1 MSSNFSESG
10 DLNHHLSW
18 FGHATGMLNERLAR
32 QILLAAAPEFDPE
45 IDQGRRMV
53 WSKVARHP
61 WAPWTFL
68 EFAIKARYCPRFL
81 KNILLSLSIFQ
92 RPWKFFFLLIL
103 VTAIGGRPEPDLCF
117 LPGRWR
123 WTLLP
128 EERYGNSLS
137 VCGSNTQPSNWEADI
152 LPLSNSLKV
161 LEQRCEIVHYW
172 TADSFEHWRIKIKQ
186 GNWTE

>member
-32 QILLAAAPEFDPE
+32 QILLAAAPEFDPGF
-45 IDQGRRMV
+45 DQGRRMV
-53 WSKVARHP
+53 WSKVARHS

-92 RPWKFFFLLIL
+92 RPWKFFFFVNFGDGNWRQAGAWIVLL
-103 VTAIGGRPEPDLCF
+103 AR
-117 LPGRWR
+117 RWR

-172 TADSFEHWRIKIKQ
+172 TADSFEH
-186 GNWTE
+186 